1 MAGERNITT
10 DTRSM
15 MWVMATL
22 AVAMSLQ
29 LTRMPVWILLMTIA
43 PFLWRIGAELKRWP
57 PLPAVG
63 RFTALGIALLLM
75 VLSYGNVFGRSAAVT
90 LLTVMLSMK
99 LLETYRVRDARV
111 VVSFS
116 LFLCAT
122 QFLFGQGVLMPL
134 YGAAVVAT
142 ALIALAQLHRREA
155 FGPSQSVP
163 ALGRSIYAEL
173 GFSFRILALAL
184 PAALALFLLF
194 PRWTSPLWGVPE
206 SSLDARTG
214 LSDTMEPG
222 SIQQLFMDDTAA
234 FRAAF
239 RGRTP
244 PQEELYW
251 RGPVFWD
258 YDGRQW
264 ETGFWGR
271 NIEARRRP
279 AAGDAEYRYTVQLE
293 PSERKWL
300 FALDYPTVVPNDTRL
315 TMDYQLL
322 HKTSVT
328 QLLRYEMAS
337 DPDFVDAPQLSD
349 VFRNSALAL
358 PQGLNSRTGE
368 LVAGWRQSISD
379 DKALAERVLRHFN
392 EQEFHYT
399 LDAPLLGLNAVDDF
413 LFRTRAGYCEHYA
426 SAFTVMMRMAGI
438 PARVVTG
445 YQGGW
450 YSQFGDYLLVRQSD
464 AHAWSEIWLEG
475 SGWTR
480 VDPTAAVSPLRVQQ
494 GSLGALSDRR
504 HLLDFDWL
512 REVKNGFDLVQRTW
526 NDWVIDFGAAE
537 QSRLFAPLGLRRID
551 AKGLMAV
558 LFGVIAVLSVLL
570 MPLILRTQG
579 PMRRSPL
586 QGVWLKFLRRLRRAG
601 VASRPSMGARTVA
614 REAGGK
620 LPGQADEIQR
630 IAQLYNDYRYSPSPP
645 GLRDLKQ
652 AVKQF
657 RPRKPTEP
665 RPWT

>member
-1 MAGERNITT
+1 MASDRHITT

-29 LTRMPVWILLMTIA
+29 LTRMPVWILLITIA
-43 PFLWRIGAELKRWP
+43 PFIWRIAAELNRWP
-57 PLPAVG
+57 PLPAAW
-63 RFTALGIALLLM
+63 RFTALGVALLVL
-75 VLSYGNVFGRSAAVT
+75 VLSFGNLFGRSAAVS
-90 LLTVMLSMK
+90 LLTAMLAMK
-99 LLETYRVRDARV
+99 LLETYRIRDARV

-122 QFLFGQGVLMPL
+122 QFLFSQGVLMPL

-142 ALIALAQLHRREA
+142 ALIALAHLHRREA
-155 FGPSQSVP
+155 FGPSRPVP

-184 PAALALFLLF
+184 PAAMALFLLF
-194 PRWTSPLWGVPE
+194 PRWSSPLWGVPE
-206 SSLDARTG
+206 SSLDAGTG

-222 SIQQLFMDDTAA
+222 SIQQLFIDDSPA
-234 FRAAF
+234 FRVNF
-239 RGRTP
+239 RGPIPR
-244 PQEELYW
+244 QEELYW
-251 RGPVFWD
+251 RGPVLWD

-264 ETGFWGR
+264 ETSFWSR
-271 NIEARRRP
+271 NIEARQRP
-279 AAGDAEYRYTVQLE
+279 SPDDAEYRYTVQLE
-293 PSERKWL
+293 PNERKWL

-322 HKTSVT
+322 RKTSVT
-328 QLLRYEMAS
+328 QLLRYEIAS
-337 DPDFVDAPQLSD
+337 DPDFVDSPQLSE
-349 VFRNSALAL
+349 VLRNSALQV
-358 PQGLNSRTGE
+358 PQGLNSTTRE
-368 LVAGWRQSISD
+368 LVSGWRQTID
-379 DKALAERVLRHFN
+379 EDMALAERVLRYFN
-392 EQEFHYT
+392 EEEFHYT
-399 LDAPLLGLNAVDDF
+399 LEAPLLGLNAVDDF

-450 YSQFGDYLLVRQSD
+450 YNEFGDYLLVRQSD

-475 SGWTR
+475 GGWTR

-494 GSLGALSDRR
+494 GSLGALSEPR
-504 HLLDFDWL
+504 HMLDFGWL
-512 REVKNGFDLVQRTW
+512 REVRNGFDVMQRTW

-537 QSRLFAPLGLRRID
+537 QSQLFAPLGLRRID
-551 AKGLMAV
+551 AKGLVAV
-558 LFGVIAVLSVLL
+558 LFGVIAVLSLLL

-579 PMRRSPL
+579 PMRPSPL
-586 QGVWLKFLRRLRRAG
+586 QGVWLKFLRRLGRAG

-614 REAGGK
+614 CEASAM

-630 IAQLYNDYRYSPSPP
+630 IARLYNDYRYSPTPP
-645 GLRDLKQ
+645 GFRDLKQ
-652 AVKQF
+652 AIKHF
-657 RPRKPTEP
+657 KPRKTAET
-665 RPWT
+665 RTWT